1 MVFLVDI
8 LVIIVQSYL
17 ASVRELLSG
26 KGLAVQICSLGSQ
39 ESLCQISKNFH
50 LKKMLYSDFKFKVT

>member
-1 MVFLVDI
+1 MQIDNVLI
-8 LVIIVQSYL
+8 KIIVQSYL

-26 KGLAVQICSLGSQ
+26 KGLGVQICSLGSQ

-50 LKKMLYSDFKFKVT
+50 LKKMRYSDFKFKVT